1 LSNRFGTTTFASYSI
16 EHHASQL
23 GKPSFRPD
31 LLFLASFAVPVI
43 VRIKGVIYR
52 YPGIME
58 DIRRKRGDYKAA
70 VEKLAAGHVA
80 EGFDR
85 LDTMG
90 AIKPMPAADLYGH
103 ATAIS
108 RHAERDTGN
117 PYHLCSAHLARITR
131 CKFLQPLRY
140 LCQFM
145 YLTTVKHALRNSFDL
160 NYLRKMC
167 GTWVDCVSAVAQG
180 SQIHI

>member
-1 LSNRFGTTTFASYSI
+1 MGTAKIYPRTSDTI
-16 EHHASQL
+16 
-23 GKPSFRPD
+23 
-31 LLFLASFAVPVI
+31 LFI
-43 VRIKGVIYR
+43 IYR

-80 EGFDR
+80 EGLDR

-108 RHAERDTGN
+108 RHAQRDTGN
-117 PYHLCSAHLARITR
+117 PYQGFQIRHLRNPQRTR
-131 CKFLQPLRY
+131 CLGIGL
-140 LCQFM
+140 
-145 YLTTVKHALRNSFDL
+145 KH
-160 NYLRKMC
+160 
-167 GTWVDCVSAVAQG
+167 
-180 SQIHI
+180 